1 MRFLFVNLGHA
12 YAHFFL
18 LIYPTVVVVM
28 QVERGGDYGDL
39 LLPATVGF
47 VCFAAGT
54 LPAGWLGDRWSRP
67 AMLALQ
73 FLLLGLG
80 ALLAAAREDGA
91 LLLPGLALIGLGSSI
106 YHPVGLPLAAEIG
119 PRVGIGVGRA
129 LGVNGVWGNMGV
141 AAAPLLS
148 GWLAARLGWQSAFLL
163 PGALSLATGLAFLPL
178 CRDWPRPAAAAA
190 APSGARGL
198 SAAGDTDAER
208 WRIMAFLLVAALFGG
223 LVFAAMTVALPK
235 MLAETPAAGFSL
247 GDPVTGATLGA
258 AGLASLV
265 FALAAFAQIPSGRAV
280 DRFGARR
287 LILLVAVP
295 QVLLFALLA
304 LLQGWSAILL
314 LALVVPL
321 IFGEIPLHD
330 SLAVRAADPRWRA
343 RFFAAKYMLSLGV
356 SSAAV
361 PIIAWL
367 HGPQAGF
374 RPLFALLAVAVAG
387 IVVAALALLPAAS
400 PARSA
405 PLTPAMAQTKRPRSI

>member
-1 MRFLFVNLGHA
+1 
-12 YAHFFL
+12 
-18 LIYPTVVVVM
+18 
-28 QVERGGDYGDL
+28 
-39 LLPATVGF
+39 
-47 VCFAAGT
+47 
-54 LPAGWLGDRWSRP
+54 
-67 AMLALQ
+67 MLALQ

-91 LLLPGLALIGLGSSI
+91 LLLPGLALIGLGASI
-106 YHPVGLPLAAEIG
+106 YHPVGLPLAAETG

-163 PGALSLATGLAFLPL
+163 PGALSLVTGLAFLPL
-178 CRDWPRPAAAAA
+178 CRGWPRPAAAAA
-190 APSGARGL
+190 APSRGPGL
-198 SAAGDTDAER
+198 SASGDTDAER

-247 GDPVTGATLGA
+247 GDALTGATLGA

-265 FALAAFAQIPSGRAV
+265 FAVAAFAQIPSGRAV

-304 LLQGWSAILL
+304 LLQGWTAILL

-367 HGPQAGF
+367 HDPEVGF
-374 RPLFALLAVAVAG
+374 RLLFALLAVAVAG
-387 IVVAALALLPAAS
+387 IVVAALALLPG
-400 PARSA
+400 ARRTEVPPLA
-405 PLTPAMAQTKRPRSI
+405 PVMAQTKRPRSI

>member
-1 MRFLFVNLGHA
+1 
-12 YAHFFL
+12 
-18 LIYPTVVVVM
+18 
-28 QVERGGDYGDL
+28 
-39 LLPATVGF
+39 
-47 VCFAAGT
+47 
-54 LPAGWLGDRWSRP
+54 
-67 AMLALQ
+67 MLALQ

-91 LLLPGLALIGLGSSI
+91 LLLPGLALIGLGASI
-106 YHPVGLPLAAEIG
+106 YHPVGLPLAAETG

-163 PGALSLATGLAFLPL
+163 PGALSLVTGLAFLPL
-178 CRDWPRPAAAAA
+178 CRGWPRPAAAAA
-190 APSGARGL
+190 APSRGPGL
-198 SAAGDTDAER
+198 SASGDTDAER

-247 GDPVTGATLGA
+247 GDALTGATLGA
-258 AGLASLV
+258 AGLAS
-265 FALAAFAQIPSGRAV
+265 
-280 DRFGARR
+280 

-304 LLQGWSAILL
+304 LLQGWTAILL

-367 HGPQAGF
+367 HDPEVGF
-374 RPLFALLAVAVAG
+374 RLLFALLAVAVAG
-387 IVVAALALLPAAS
+387 IVVAALALLPG
-400 PARSA
+400 ARRTEVPPLA
-405 PLTPAMAQTKRPRSI
+405 PVMAQTKRPRSI